1 MSYLIIL
8 NLGKGDWLHGFPK
21 AIAQL
26 WDDQHP
32 SPMQFT
38 GSLPP
43 MPGLASL
50 YQEWQAMYAALYSS
64 LGWRQKGL
72 RHPGFEVDETDIT
85 HISQAEFDHLC
96 QQLRSCLNT
105 WLSDHSFRNI
115 DRQLRTHLNPSDKI
129 RLIIVAEDPQLLQ
142 LPWSLWEFLE
152 DYPQAEVALSLPE
165 YARSPKLL
173 TNQPKRR
180 VKILAI
186 LGNSEGIQVTHDQQ
200 ILQQLP
206 QAEVKFLVEPTSQTL
221 NQQLWQPGW
230 DILFFAGHS
239 SSASKGMIQLNQTE
253 SLTIDQLK
261 YALRTAIAQGLK
273 LAIFNSCDGLGL
285 AQDLADLQIP
295 QVIVM
300 REPVPDRVAQEFLK
314 HFLVAFASR
323 QSLYQSVREARERLQ
338 ALESEFPC
346 ASWLPVICQNPAE
359 VPPTWEDWCGKRRVF
374 LRRPSRQEIRTVLLS
389 SAAIVGIVIGG
400 RWLGWLQPAELAT
413 FDTLMR
419 LRPTESRDERLLVV
433 TVTEQDIQAQG
444 TEARRSS
451 LADRTLNQLLT
462 VLEQQQ
468 PTAIGLDI
476 YRDFP
481 ANQPGLA
488 KQMQQS
494 DRLIA
499 VCKRGLSKDNPTD
512 VLPPPEVPK
521 AQLGFSNTIADGD
534 GVVRRHLMLLSPNT
548 TSRCTTPY
556 AFSVQLAARYLEHK
570 GITAQFTSDKDLQF
584 GNTVL
589 KRLTGRTGGYQS
601 IDTGGSQ
608 ILLNYRNLRT
618 AQGLFNS
625 SPQGIARQVTLQEIL
640 TGQVNPN
647 AIKNRIVLIGVTAP
661 GSGDDWSTPY
671 GIGLSAQIPGVML
684 QAQMVSQIL
693 SAVLDQRPL
702 LWVWS
707 QLVESLWI
715 AGWSLLGGILG
726 WYFRRLTLL
735 GLSVSITIGV
745 LCGLCLLLLIRG
757 GWVPLVPSTL
767 ALVTTSSTV
776 AYALRWREIDD

>member
-26 WDDQHP
+26 WDHQHP

-43 MPGLASL
+43 MPEL
-50 YQEWQAMYAALYSS
+50 AALYREWQTMYRALYSN
-64 LGWRQKGL
+64 LGWRQGL

-85 HISQAEFDHLC
+85 HISQVEFDDLC
-96 QQLRSCLNT
+96 ERLRCCLNR

-115 DRQLRTHLNPSDKI
+115 DRQLRTHLNPSDPI
-129 RLIIVAEDPQLLQ
+129 RLIVVADDPQLLQ
-142 LPWSLWEFLE
+142 LPWSVWEFLE

-165 YARSPKLL
+165 YARSLKLA

-206 QAEVKFLVEPTSQTL
+206 QAEVTFLVEPTSQEL
-221 NQQLWQPGW
+221 NQKLWQPGW
-230 DILFFAGHS
+230 DMLFFAGHS
-239 SSASKGMIQLNQTE
+239 SSASQGMIQLNQTE

-314 HFLVAFASR
+314 HFLVAFAGGR
-323 QSLYQSVREARERLQ
+323 SLYQSVREARERLQ
-338 ALESEFPC
+338 ALEPEFPC

-359 VPPTWEDWCGKRRVF
+359 VPPTWEDWCGKRRVW
-374 LRRPSRQEIRTVLLS
+374 LRRPSRRELRTVGLS
-389 SAAIVGIVIGG
+389 SLAIAGVITGV
-400 RWLGWLQPAELAT
+400 RWLGGLQPLELAA
-413 FDTLMR
+413 FDALMR
-419 LRPTESRDERLLVV
+419 LRPPESRDERLLVV
-433 TVTEQDIQAQG
+433 TVTEKDIQAQG
-444 TEARRSS
+444 TDARRSS
-451 LADRTLNQLLT
+451 LSDRTLNQLLT
-462 VLEQQQ
+462 VLERYQ
-468 PTAIGLDI
+468 PAAIGLDI

-481 ANQPGLA
+481 ANQPELA
-488 KQMQQS
+488 QRMQQS

-499 VCKRGLSKDNPTD
+499 VCKRGLSKENPTD
-512 VLPPPEVPK
+512 ILPPPEVPK
-521 AQLGFSNTIADGD
+521 AQLGFSNSIADAD

-556 AFSVQLAARYLEHK
+556 AFSVQLAARYLERQ
-570 GITAQFTSDKDLQF
+570 GITAQFTPDQDLQF

-589 KRLTGRTGGYQS
+589 KRLMGRTGGYQT

-608 ILLNYRNLRT
+608 ILLNYRHFRA
-618 AQGLFNS
+618 AQGGFSS
-625 SPQGIARQVTLQEIL
+625 SPQGIARQVTVQEL
-640 TGQVNPN
+640 LAGQVNPN
-647 AIKNRIVLIGVTAP
+647 AIKNRVVLIGVTAP

-671 GIGLSAQIPGVML
+671 GIGLAQIPGVML

-707 QLVESLWI
+707 QLAESLWI
-715 AGWSLLGGILG
+715 LAWALTGGILG
-726 WYFRRLTLL
+726 WYFCRLTLL
-735 GLSVSITIGV
+735 GLSVSLTIAV
-745 LCGLCLLLLIRG
+745 LCGFCLLLLIRG

-767 ALVTTSSTV
+767 TLVMTSSTV

>member
-21 AIAQL
+21 TIAQL
-26 WDDQHP
+26 WDDRHP

-43 MPGLASL
+43 MPDLASL
-50 YQEWQAMYAALYSS
+50 YQEWQTMYTALYSN
-64 LGWRQKGL
+64 LGWRQGL

-85 HISQAEFDHLC
+85 HISQAEFDRLC
-96 QQLRSCLNT
+96 ERLRSCLNT
-105 WLSDHSFRNI
+105 WLSDHAFQNI
-115 DRQLRTHLNPSDKI
+115 DRQLRTHLNPSDTI
-129 RLIIVAEDPQLLQ
+129 RLIIVADDARLLQ

-165 YARSPKLL
+165 YARSLKLA
-173 TNQPKRR
+173 TNQAKRR

-200 ILQQLP
+200 VLQQLP
-206 QAEVKFLVEPTSQTL
+206 QAEVKFLVEPTSQEL

-239 SSASKGMIQLNQTE
+239 SSVSKGMIQLNQTE
-253 SLTIDQLK
+253 RLTIDQLK

-314 HFLVAFASR
+314 HFLVAFAGGR
-323 QSLYQSVREARERLQ
+323 SLYPSVREARERLQ
-338 ALESEFPC
+338 ALEPEFPC

-359 VPPTWEDWCGKRRVF
+359 VPPTWEDWCGKRRVW
-374 LRRPSRQEIRTVLLS
+374 LRRPSRQELRTVGVS
-389 SAAIVGIVIGG
+389 SLAIAGVIMGV
-400 RWLGWLQPAELAT
+400 RWLGGWQSLELAA

-419 LRPTESRDERLLVV
+419 LRPLESRDERLLVV

-444 TEARRSS
+444 TDARRSS
-451 LADRTLNQLLT
+451 LSDRTLKQLLS
-462 VLEQQQ
+462 VLERHQ
-468 PTAIGLDI
+468 PAAIGLDI

-481 ANQPGLA
+481 ANEPGLA
-488 KQMQQS
+488 QQMQQS

-499 VCKRGLSKDNPTD
+499 VCKRALSPANPTD
-512 VLPPPEVPK
+512 ILPPPEVPT
-521 AQLGFSNTIADGD
+521 AQLGFSNFVADQD
-534 GVVRRHLMLLSPNT
+534 GVVRRHLMILSPNT

-556 AFSVQLAARYLEHK
+556 AFSVQLAARYLEQQ
-570 GITAQFTSDKDLQF
+570 GITAQFTPDKDLQF

-589 KRLTGRTGGYQS
+589 KRLLGRTGGYQA

-608 ILLNYRNLRT
+608 LLLNYRNLQT
-618 AQGLFNS
+618 GQGLFNT
-625 SPQGIARQVTLQEIL
+625 SPREIARQVTLQEML
-640 TGQVNPN
+640 TGQVNPS
-647 AIKNRIVLIGVTAP
+647 AINNRVVLIGVTAP
-661 GSGDDWSTPY
+661 GSGDYWSTPY
-671 GIGLSAQIPGVML
+671 GRGLSAQIPGVML

-693 SAVLDQRPL
+693 SAVFDQRPL

-707 QLVESLWI
+707 QLGESLWI
-715 AGWSLLGGILG
+715 LGWSFTGGILG

-735 GLSVSITIGV
+735 GLSVSITIAV
-745 LCGLCLLLLIRG
+745 LGGICLLLLIRG

-767 ALVTTSSTV
+767 TLVTTSSTV
-776 AYALRWREIDD
+776 AYALRWRKIDD